1 MGKAGEAV
9 ATVVE
14 VPHAGGIPPA
24 PPAELD
30 PYLDAAADVF
40 ARYGITRSSV
50 QDIARRLGLN
60 RATVYRQIG
69 NVDSA
74 VRLLLARE
82 IHRALALLPS
92 TPQDGDGADYVI
104 ELVAALVSFA
114 RAHPVTVKVLSDEPE
129 LIGPFLV
136 TDMPELIVRV
146 SDTLRPLL
154 EGAMSGGLL
163 ARRDPAALAEW
174 VTRIGLSL
182 IIAPPAGDLREF
194 LAVVL
199 RPALTPVE
207 GNAT

>member
-1 MGKAGEAV
+1 MTKSGEAV
-9 ATVVE
+9 DTVVE
-14 VPHAGGIPPA
+14 VPHPSGIPPA

-50 QDIARRLGLN
+50 QDIAHRLGLN
-60 RATVYRQIG
+60 RATVYRQVG

-82 IHRALALLPS
+82 IHRALGLLPS
-92 TPQDGDGADYVI
+92 TPPDGDGADYVI
-104 ELVAALVSFA
+104 DLVATLVTFA
-114 RAHPVTVKVLSDEPE
+114 RGHPVMVKVLDDEPE

-154 EGAMSGGLL
+154 DGAMSAGIL

-182 IIAPPAGDLREF
+182 IIAPPAADLREF
-194 LAVVL
+194 LAAVL
-199 RPALTPVE
+199 RPALTPAE
-207 GNAT
+207 GDAM